1 MKEKETPLEKLGKI
15 INIAANAVMMNVIF
29 LLSCI
34 PIVTIGAAWNGLFSA
49 IRYNVRGEKWFEGFK
64 FGFRT
69 RLWRS
74 LISWIVMLI
83 PIAIV
88 LYFDVLAPLLDQ
100 TFLSTITADAV
111 VRLIFACLMALMLT
125 GLCGAL
131 ILLNVYI
138 PTRVSTWVSNAANMV
153 FRAPLKLAAVGAVM
167 WFPLLLAFFSFQY
180 FFYFIMVFI
189 VAYYMLAGLG
199 ITMLM
204 KGTLLDFLVEARA
217 AGTLID
223 EREEES
229 EERQEDNHEPE
240 QE

>member
-1 MKEKETPLEKLGKI
+1 MKEKETPLEKLGRLI
-15 INIAANAVMMNVIF
+15 SIAANAVMMNVMF
-29 LLSCI
+29 LLACI
-34 PIVTIGAAWNGLFSA
+34 PIVTIGAAWSGLFSA

-64 FGFRT
+64 FGFKT
-69 RLWRS
+69 RFWRS
-74 LISWIVMLI
+74 VISWIVMLI

-100 TFLSTITADAV
+100 AFLSTITVNAV
-111 VRLIFACLMALMLT
+111 IRLVFACLMALMLT
-125 GLCGAL
+125 GLCAAL

-138 PTRVSTWVSNAANMV
+138 PTGVSTWVSNAANMV
-153 FRAPLKLAAVGAVM
+153 FKTPLKLALVGAAM

-189 VAYYMLAGLG
+189 VVYYMLAALG

-204 KGTLLDFLVEARA
+204 KDTLLDFLVEARA

-223 EREEES
+223 ERETES
-229 EERQEDNHEPE
+229 EEKENGNDE
-240 QE
+240 

>member
-1 MKEKETPLEKLGKI
+1 MKEKETPMEKLGRI
-15 INIAANAVMMNVIF
+15 INIAANAVMMNVMF
-29 LLSCI
+29 LVACI
-34 PIVTIGAAWNGLFSA
+34 PLVTIGAAWNGLFSA
-49 IRYNVRGEKWFEGFK
+49 IRYNIRGEKWFDGFK

-74 LISWIVMLI
+74 VVSWIVMLI
-83 PIAIV
+83 PISIV

-100 TFLSTITADAV
+100 AFLSTITANAV
-111 VRLIFACLMALMLT
+111 VRLIFACLIALMLT

-138 PTRVSTWVSNAANMV
+138 PTGVSTWVSNAANMV
-153 FRAPLKLAAVGAVM
+153 FKAPLKIALVGATM

-189 VAYYMLAGLG
+189 VAYYMLVALG

-204 KGTLLDFLVEARA
+204 KDTLLDFLVEARA

-223 EREEES
+223 EREAES
-229 EERQEDNHEPE
+229 EEKENGDDE
-240 QE
+240 